1 MTQERLNALL
11 RVTGNLIPE
20 AMEEHI
26 ADLEASGT
34 ELLPRETLQ
43 AVLDENR
50 VPEAKQQPL
59 FTALDAA
66 NAVPELVELAHI
78 MAQDAVRGLVRC
90 HAVEFY
96 QPRPDCLEGFS
107 REAYAFLYTQLC
119 VLEGRKAL
127 RVRGIPEAYDADIP
141 ERMTLAQGSGL
152 RCCDV
157 ARTDTVALDVVL
169 TIL

>member
-50 VPEAKQQPL
+50 VPEAKQRPL
-59 FTALDAA
+59 FAALDAA
-66 NAVPELVELAHI
+66 NVRSLAAALPDIAVDRIKNQLLSCVQLFATPWTVTHQVPLSME
-78 MAQDAVRGLVRC
+78 
-90 HAVEFY
+90 
-96 QPRPDCLEGFS
+96 FS
-107 REAYAFLYTQLC
+107 RQEYW
-119 VLEGRKAL
+119 
-127 RVRGIPEAYDADIP
+127 
-141 ERMTLAQGSGL
+141 SGL
-152 RCCDV
+152 PFP
-157 ARTDTVALDVVL
+157 APSF
-169 TIL
+169 